1 LETNSFHSAGFGGTS
16 NNLIRIEDINAS
28 QFILTGIFLVCIHLI
43 IVNFAGM
50 KNGLS
55 HITVILASLLF
66 FHSSIFAQSTTKNH
80 SSPLYQIGLL
90 SPKTGGAYLIK
101 STPTLSALVLLSPDC
116 PMSVNYTKTLNDMQQ
131 QFGNSIQVMGILP
144 GNTYKDATVFNFAE
158 EYHLRFP
165 LYVDKKMHLSRQL
178 KGEVTPEVF
187 LLDAQGQLVY
197 RGAIDNW
204 LAGIGQKR
212 QKPTEHY
219 LLDAIN
225 QSLLGLAVSIPYVK
239 AQGCILNDY

>member
-1 LETNSFHSAGFGGTS
+1 
-16 NNLIRIEDINAS
+16 
-28 QFILTGIFLVCIHLI
+28 
-43 IVNFAGM
+43 M
-50 KNGLS
+50 KNGLF
-55 HITVILASLLF
+55 HGTMILASLLF
-66 FHSSIFAQSTTKNH
+66 FHSNIFAQSKTKNH

-90 SPKTGGAYLIK
+90 SPKSGGAYLTK

-116 PMSVNYTKTLNDMQQ
+116 PMSVNYTKTLNDIQQ
-131 QFGNSIQVMGILP
+131 QFGNSVQVMGILP
-144 GNTYKDATVFNFAE
+144 GKTYKDSTILDFAAA
-158 EYHLRFP
+158 YHLRFP

-187 LLDAQGQLVY
+187 LLDAQGQLLY
-197 RGAIDNW
+197 HGAIDNW
-204 LAGIGQKR
+204 LAGVGQKR

-225 QSLLGLAVSIPYVK
+225 QSLLGQAVSVSYVK

>member
-1 LETNSFHSAGFGGTS
+1 
-16 NNLIRIEDINAS
+16 
-28 QFILTGIFLVCIHLI
+28 
-43 IVNFAGM
+43 M
-50 KNGLS
+50 
-55 HITVILASLLF
+55 ILASLLF
-66 FHSSIFAQSTTKNH
+66 FHSSIFAQSKIQNR

-90 SPKTGGAYLIK
+90 SPKTGGAYLAK

-116 PMSVNYTKTLNDMQQ
+116 PMSINYTKTLNDMQQ
-131 QFGNSIQVMGILP
+131 QFGNSVQVMGILP
-144 GNTYKDATVFNFAE
+144 GKTYKDSTILDFAAA
-158 EYHLRFP
+158 YHLQFP
-165 LYVDKKMHLSRQL
+165 LYVDKKMQLSRQL

-187 LLDAQGQLVY
+187 LLDAQGRLLY
-197 RGAIDNW
+197 HGAIDNW

-212 QKPTEHY
+212 QKPNEHY

>member
-1 LETNSFHSAGFGGTS
+1 
-16 NNLIRIEDINAS
+16 
-28 QFILTGIFLVCIHLI
+28 
-43 IVNFAGM
+43 M

-66 FHSSIFAQSTTKNH
+66 FHSSIFTQSKTKNR
-80 SSPLYQIGLL
+80 SSPLYQVGLL
-90 SPKTGGAYLIK
+90 SPKTGGMFLNASSPK
-101 STPTLSALVLLSPDC
+101 LSALVLLSPDC
-116 PMSVNYTKTLNDMQQ
+116 PMSVNYTKTLNEIQL

-144 GNTYKDATVFNFAE
+144 GKTYKDSNILDFAAA
-158 EYHLRFP
+158 YRLQFP

>member
-1 LETNSFHSAGFGGTS
+1 
-16 NNLIRIEDINAS
+16 
-28 QFILTGIFLVCIHLI
+28 LVCIHVI

-50 KNGLS
+50 KNGLY
-55 HITVILASLLF
+55 HIAMILASLLF
-66 FHSSIFAQSTTKNH
+66 FHSSIFAQSKTKNR

-90 SPKTGGAYLIK
+90 SPKTGGAYLAK

-116 PMSVNYTKTLNDMQQ
+116 PMSINYTKTLNDMQQ
-131 QFGNSIQVMGILP
+131 QFGNSVQVMGILP
-144 GNTYKDATVFNFAE
+144 GKTYKDSTILDFAAS
-158 EYHLRFP
+158 YHLQFP
-165 LYVDKKMHLSRQL
+165 LYVDKKMQLSRQL

-187 LLDAQGQLVY
+187 LLDAQGRLLY
-197 RGAIDNW
+197 HGAIDNW

-212 QKPTEHY
+212 QKPNEHY